1 MKIVLD
7 DSTEHELEE
16 SEILVLDMALACFNG
31 IKEDTS
37 CFDEETRQTIYAA
50 YESLRSLV
58 PYRCTGKHIP
68 ERLRV
73 PKGMVRMSFVFSEE
87 KAQALGYSA
96 QACYDVVDE
105 LFARYGISPI
115 EQGVYQVPDDQNSFT
130 AFGVAHKLPY
140 SDWFLKVI
148 EAWTCTDEDSI
159 PEDCLALHY
168 EYAARNQ

>member
-1 MKIVLD
+1 MKLILKD
-7 DSTEHELEE
+7 GTERELTDMEE
-16 SEILVLDMALACFNG
+16 LVLDMALVSFNG
-31 IKEDTS
+31 AKEDIS
-37 CFDEETRQTIYAA
+37 YYDEETRQTIYAA

-87 KAQALGYSA
+87 KSQALGYSA
-96 QACYDVVDE
+96 QACYEVVDE

-115 EQGVYQVPDDQNSFT
+115 EQGVYQAPDDQNSFT

-148 EAWTCTDEDSI
+148 EAWTCADEDSI

-168 EYAARNQ
+168 EYAAQNQ